1 MWSVG
6 CIIAEMFNGL
16 PLFLGAS
23 AVDQLVEIIKILG
36 SPNKDEVLSM
46 NESYDIKNYKIVP
59 IRKKE
64 WKKVFQTVLDPLAI
78 DLVSKILVYCP
89 RTRLTAL

>member
-1 MWSVG
+1 
-6 CIIAEMFNGL
+6 
-16 PLFLGAS
+16 
-23 AVDQLVEIIKILG
+23 LVEIIKILG

-64 WKKVFQTVLDPLAI
+64 WKKVF
-78 DLVSKILVYCP
+78 
-89 RTRLTAL
+89 

>member
-23 AVDQLVEIIKILG
+23 AVD
-36 SPNKDEVLSM
+36 
-46 NESYDIKNYKIVP
+46 
-59 IRKKE
+59 
-64 WKKVFQTVLDPLAI
+64 
-78 DLVSKILVYCP
+78 
-89 RTRLTAL
+89 